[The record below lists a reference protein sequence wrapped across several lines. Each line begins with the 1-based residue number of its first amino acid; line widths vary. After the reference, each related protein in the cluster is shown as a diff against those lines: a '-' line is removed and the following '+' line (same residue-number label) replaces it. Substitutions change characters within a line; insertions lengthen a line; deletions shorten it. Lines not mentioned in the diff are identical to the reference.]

1 MKRGIF
7 FYKSL
12 SDAVGHKID
21 ARVYGLKAVI
31 TVQLR
36 AYFVLVVS
44 LLASG
49 LFSVHSLY
57 GSML

>member
-1 MKRGIF
+1 MKKGIF

-12 SDAVGHKID
+12 SDAVSHKID

-36 AYFVLVVS
+36 DYFVLVVS
-44 LLASG
+44 
-49 LFSVHSLY
+49 
-57 GSML
+57 